1 MIDTVRNRVKIIGQV
16 IDRNEKK
23 EYNFIERIRIG
34 E

>member
-16 IDRNEKK
+16 MDRKEKK
-23 EYNFIERIRIG
+23 EYNFIERIRMG

>member
-1 MIDTVRNRVKIIGQV
+1 MIDTIGNRVKIIGQV